1 MLAIS
6 KLVGI
11 QLVQGTGYIQ
21 VEIHVQLKIL
31 LLIQLTYRIGVYLRW
46 DYHGIVLIKINV
58 IWDCVHCVE
67 FIRYVCYVLSTVLY
81 GLRYQ
86 GDHHML

>member
-21 VEIHVQLKIL
+21 VEIHIQLKIL
-31 LLIQLTYRIGVYLRW
+31 LLIPITYRIGVYLRW
-46 DYHGIVLIKINV
+46 DNHGTVMIKSNV
-58 IWDCVHCVE
+58 TWDCVE

>member
-31 LLIQLTYRIGVYLRW
+31 LLIQMTYRIGVYLRW

-58 IWDCVHCVE
+58 IWDCVE
-67 FIRYVCYVLSTVLY
+67 LIRYVCYVLSTVLY
-81 GLRYQ
+81 GLCYQ
-86 GDHHML
+86 GERHML

>member
-46 DYHGIVLIKINV
+46 DYHGIVMIKSNV
-58 IWDCVHCVE
+58 IWDCVE
-67 FIRYVCYVLSTVLY
+67 FIRYVCYVLSTVMY

-86 GDHHML
+86 GEHHML

>member
-11 QLVQGTGYIQ
+11 QLVRGTGYIQ

-31 LLIQLTYRIGVYLRW
+31 LLIPMTYRIGVYLRW
-46 DYHGIVLIKINV
+46 DNHGIVMIKSNLT
-58 IWDCVHCVE
+58 WDCVE
-67 FIRYVCYVLSTVLY
+67 FIRYVCYALSTV
-81 GLRYQ
+81 R
-86 GDHHML
+86 HML